1 MGLKFEKL
9 HGLGNDYVVVDER
22 KNTVVEDDR
31 KADFARTICPR
42 GFSVGAD
49 GVLFAGR
56 AGGND
61 VQMRIFNA
69 DGSEAESCANGLRCI
84 AYFHHGLT
92 NNTPGKFT
100 IHLPLAGEVKA
111 EVNLKKPALAEVLL
125 QLQTPAAYAGKKM
138 LQLENMELTYHRV
151 DVGNPHAV
159 FFLEENQNLP
169 DKPEMLSLEIIGS
182 QIQTHPDFAASNGI
196 NAEFVRI
203 KNNNR
208 VDMRVHERGVG
219 ETAACGTGSIA
230 IACAS
235 LETDRFKGWIEV
247 SQPGGV
253 LKIDPET
260 SRLKGPAKH
269 SFSGELAETP

>member
-22 KNTVVEDDR
+22 KNTVIAEEKKV
-31 KADFARTICPR
+31 DFARQVCQR

-56 AGGND
+56 AEGDD

-92 NNTPGKFT
+92 NNTPGEFT

-111 EVNLKKPALAEVLL
+111 QVNLKKPALAEVQL
-125 QLQTPAAYAGKKM
+125 QLQTPAAYSGKNT
-138 LQLENMELTYHRV
+138 LRLENIKLTYHRI

-159 FFLEENQNLP
+159 FFLEENKNLP
-169 DKPEMLSLEIIGS
+169 DKLKKLPLEKIGTE
-182 QIQTHPDFAASNGI
+182 IQDHPDFAASKGI
-196 NAEFVRI
+196 NAEFVHI
-203 KNNNR
+203 KNDNR
-208 VDMRVHERGVG
+208 VTMRVHERGVG

-230 IACAS
+230 IACAC
-235 LETDRFKGWIEV
+235 LETGRFKGWIEV
-247 SQPGGV
+247 HQPGGV

-260 SRLKGPAKH
+260 SRLKGPAEH
-269 SFSGELAETP
+269 SFSGELFGPQ